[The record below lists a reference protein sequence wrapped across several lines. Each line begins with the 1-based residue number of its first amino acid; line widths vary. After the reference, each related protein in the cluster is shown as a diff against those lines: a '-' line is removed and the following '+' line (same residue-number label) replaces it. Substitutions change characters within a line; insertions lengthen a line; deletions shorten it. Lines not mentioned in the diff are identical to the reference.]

1 MHGRCDMSVLHLLL
15 ADAGRTGVLRW
26 VARPVVQGGR
36 PHDGFVVKLVLAGA
50 IAGVACGVRQFGR
63 ERL

>member
-26 VARPVVQGGR
+26 IARPVVQGGR
-36 PHDGFVVKLVLAGA
+36 PHGFVVDVVLAVA
-50 IAGVACGVRQFGR
+50 IAGVACGVWRFGR

>member
-26 VARPVVQGGR
+26 IARPVVQGGR
-36 PHDGFVVKLVLAGA
+36 LHDGFAVNVVLAAA
-50 IAGVACGVRQFGR
+50 IAGVACGVWRFGR